1 MPIEPAVTPCSSRSA
16 NATWP
21 HGRRSPATCGGPAS
35 RRPTKAAT
43 GSARRCT
50 RRKFRTASAAE
61 LGGRGRFG
69 VLALLGGVRLGLRR
83 QLAAAGGAGD
93 QLVRRLLGGDE
104 ARLHPE
110 VDRL

>member
-1 MPIEPAVTPCSSRSA
+1 MPTGQAATPSSSRLA

-50 RRKFRTASAAE
+50 RRKFRTDSAAE

-69 VLALLGGVRLGLRR
+69 VLAFVPGVRIGLRR
-83 QLAAAGGAGD
+83 QLAAARGAGD

-104 ARLHPE
+104 ARL
-110 VDRL
+110 